1 MRYAR
6 LTVLSGVLVSILV
19 VGALFAAAQG
29 QWEVVIPKSID
40 GVKVRMAAFH
50 NANFGVWGGA
60 GDEGAQ
66 HYSND
71 GGKTWTKADTGGC
84 MFSVDIVD
92 TNIIWQ
98 SCLSGTSL
106 TTDGGKNWK
115 VIAKD
120 VGGMASILAFADAK
134 TGWVG
139 SGSKFKMTTDG
150 GATWTDLTLPKNVTA
165 VAAISLRTPTDGY
178 LLDKSGIL
186 HVTRDGGKNW
196 TAQSLG
202 LNNPVILG
210 FGSGGWINETP
221 QAAIRFT
228 DANKGLVVLGL
239 DGKTNMIA
247 LRTAD
252 GGKTWKE
259 ESVPAKLGKPF
270 VSRDGRFLTVS
281 KWQDGLI
288 LLKAK

>member
-1 MRYAR
+1 MKYAK
-6 LTVLSGVLVSILV
+6 LAILLGVLMSTLV
-19 VGALFAAAQG
+19 VGSLFAVAQDK
-29 QWEVVIPKSID
+29 WEIVIPKSIE

-50 NANFGVWGGA
+50 NQNFGVWGGA
-60 GDEGAQ
+60 GEEGAQ
-66 HYSND
+66 HYTVD

-84 MFSVDIVD
+84 MFSVEIVD

-106 TTDGGKNWK
+106 TTDGGKNWT

-120 VGGMASILAFADAK
+120 VGGMASILAFADTK

-139 SGSKFKMTTDG
+139 SGTKFKMTTDG
-150 GATWTDLTLPKNVTA
+150 GATWKDLALPKDSSD

-178 LLDKSGIL
+178 LIDKNGALYITS
-186 HVTRDGGKNW
+186 DGGKTW
-196 TAQSLG
+196 VSRSLG
-202 LNNPVILG
+202 LNKPAILG

-221 QAAIRFT
+221 QVAVRFT
-228 DANKGLVVLGL
+228 SANNGLVVLGL
-239 DGKTNMIA
+239 SGNANMIA

-270 VSRDGRFLTVS
+270 ISRDGKFLTVS
-281 KWQDGLI
+281 KWQEGLI
-288 LLKAK
+288 LLKSK